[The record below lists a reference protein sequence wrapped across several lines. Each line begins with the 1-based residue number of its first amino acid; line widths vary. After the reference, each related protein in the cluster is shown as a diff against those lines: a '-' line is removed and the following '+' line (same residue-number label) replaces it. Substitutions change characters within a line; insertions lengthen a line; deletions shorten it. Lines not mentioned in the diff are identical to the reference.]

1 MEHFLYDIFF
11 FKEKHQTITK
21 SLFFILL
28 RFSELVLKVVT
39 TLLVRWVYYRLQC
52 M

>member
-21 SLFFILL
+21 SLFLF
-28 RFSELVLKVVT
+28 F
-39 TLLVRWVYYRLQC
+39 
-52 M
+52 